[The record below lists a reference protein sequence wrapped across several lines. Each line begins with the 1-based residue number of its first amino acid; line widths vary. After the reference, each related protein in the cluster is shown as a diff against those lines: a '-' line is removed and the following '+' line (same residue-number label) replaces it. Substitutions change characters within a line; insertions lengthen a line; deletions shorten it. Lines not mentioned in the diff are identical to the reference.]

1 MYKPTPSPIWV
12 QPPFE
17 ISRLQ
22 GKRILAE
29 CRLWRR
35 LHEKRIGR
43 IRISEP
49 NTAGLVTIDL
59 VMPDLLYP
67 RPGHGTVAISLTEQ
81 QASRI
86 VEADDVTT
94 DFVFEGV
101 LFLNDDENEDTRI
114 WTKPPKIVG
123 TDEST

>member
-1 MYKPTPSPIWV
+1 MSKPRPSPIWA

-17 ISRLQ
+17 VSRLQ

-35 LHEKRIGR
+35 RHEKRIGH

-49 NTAGLVTIDL
+49 NTVGLVTIDL

-67 RPGHGTVAISLTEQ
+67 RPGHGTVAISLTEKQ
-81 QASRI
+81 TPRI
-86 VEADDVTT
+86 VEADGVTT
-94 DFVFEGV
+94 DFVYEGV
-101 LFLNDDENEDTRI
+101 LFLNDDESEDTRI

-123 TDEST
+123 ADEIT